1 MSKHYNNINS
11 SSVVL
16 TRPRITEKAT
26 FLSGNENGGVYTF
39 EVSSRANKATVSA
52 AVKQLFKVTPV
63 KVNVV
68 NTKPKTVFRR
78 GKKGVVGGIKKAMV
92 YLKKGD
98 KIEFV

>member
-1 MSKHYNNINS
+1 MSKHYNNINTPS
-11 SSVVL
+11 IVL

-26 FLSGNENGGVYTF
+26 FLAGNDAGGVYTF
-39 EVSSRANKATVSA
+39 EVSSRANKALVSD

-63 KVNVV
+63 KVNIV
-68 NTKPKTVFRR
+68 NTKPKTVFKR